1 MLKKLAVI
9 SLTAGA
15 LNLGAPIAASAAPTE
30 VALTAQASYTD
41 GPGGTVD
48 RPVIDQCD
56 SSTISF
62 AAGYFV
68 AGEAVSVS
76 ISGAHA
82 ADAAISGNTA
92 AADGSLVVSFLPPK
106 DGVGSYV
113 LTFVGAERSASATIT
128 VANGQ
133 GAASNCGHDPGVA
146 APSGTELPLTESAAG
161 GMELALTGGGVST
174 LAIVGGAAA
183 LAAGGALVIAGTRR
197 KRA

>member
-9 SLTAGA
+9 GLTAGA
-15 LNLGAPIAASAAPTE
+15 LVLGAPIAASAAPAE
-30 VALTAQASYTD
+30 FALDAHATYTD

-62 AAGYFV
+62 ASGHFL
-68 AGEAVSVS
+68 AGERVSVS

-82 ADAAISGNTA
+82 ADATISGNTA

-106 DGVGSYV
+106 DASGSYV
-113 LTFVGAERSASATIT
+113 LAFAGAERSASATIT
-128 VANGQ
+128 VANS
-133 GAASNCGHDPGVA
+133 AASTCGQDPAMA
-146 APSGTELPLTESAAG
+146 APSGMELPLTGSAES

-183 LAAGGALVIAGTRR
+183 LAAGGALVVAGSRR